1 MVIRFK
7 TIVDNNGVRRDE
19 ETATM
24 FSASETELIFRR
36 FLNNRQVGK
45 ARIRLYEVLRIIVMR
60 YEERSGVQML
70 DFSSDSLKGLY
81 HFVIYEDY
89 LSKGSSHV
97 RRSHNYATLILKA
110 LRTVFNWI
118 RSAGFVKVSPFDYF
132 SIPSERYASPIYLS
146 IQELDIIWKADLS
159 DKPALAIQRDIFIF
173 QCNVGCRVG
182 DLMRLTKQ
190 DIVNGTI
197 EYIPKK
203 TLNKKADTVTVPLNR
218 TALEILDRY
227 RSFPGEM
234 ILPFISVKNYNLS
247 IKKIL
252 QIAGI
257 DYQVII
263 LDPVTGAET
272 KVKLWKIASSHLA
285 RRTFIGNLYKSVKDP
300 SLISSMTGH
309 AEGSRAFCRY
319 RNIDI
324 EIKRDLVKLLEMG
337 K

>member
-1 MVIRFK
+1 
-7 TIVDNNGVRRDE
+7 
-19 ETATM
+19 
-24 FSASETELIFRR
+24 
-36 FLNNRQVGK
+36 
-45 ARIRLYEVLRIIVMR
+45 
-60 YEERSGVQML
+60 
-70 DFSSDSLKGLY
+70 
-81 HFVIYEDY
+81 
-89 LSKGSSHV
+89 
-97 RRSHNYATLILKA
+97 
-110 LRTVFNWI
+110 
-118 RSAGFVKVSPFDYF
+118 
-132 SIPSERYASPIYLS
+132 
-146 IQELDIIWKADLS
+146 
-159 DKPALAIQRDIFIF
+159 
-173 QCNVGCRVG
+173 
-182 DLMRLTKQ
+182 
-190 DIVNGTI
+190 
-197 EYIPKK
+197 
-203 TLNKKADTVTVPLNR
+203 
-218 TALEILDRY
+218 
-227 RSFPGEM
+227 M

>member
-1 MVIRFK
+1 M
-7 TIVDNNGVRRDE
+7 
-19 ETATM
+19 
-24 FSASETELIFRR
+24 
-36 FLNNRQVGK
+36 
-45 ARIRLYEVLRIIVMR
+45 
-60 YEERSGVQML
+60 
-70 DFSSDSLKGLY
+70 
-81 HFVIYEDY
+81 
-89 LSKGSSHV
+89 
-97 RRSHNYATLILKA
+97 
-110 LRTVFNWI
+110 
-118 RSAGFVKVSPFDYF
+118 
-132 SIPSERYASPIYLS
+132 
-146 IQELDIIWKADLS
+146 
-159 DKPALAIQRDIFIF
+159 
-173 QCNVGCRVG
+173 
-182 DLMRLTKQ
+182 
-190 DIVNGTI
+190 
-197 EYIPKK
+197 
-203 TLNKKADTVTVPLNR
+203 PLNR